1 MGDIK
6 AIGSITGYIS
16 PMATLRGSLSGV
28 STTPHSYKTM
38 SPLRCIE
45 YLRVLLLRGGLFFVF
60 TSYFIFSISSFSHS
74 NSLCVYTFSVISE
87 IL

>member
-28 STTPHSYKTM
+28 STTPQHEIYTGIYNVSAKT
-38 SPLRCIE
+38 I
-45 YLRVLLLRGGLFFVF
+45 
-60 TSYFIFSISSFSHS
+60 
-74 NSLCVYTFSVISE
+74 
-87 IL
+87 